1 MPNVSSLTLCVY
13 DLKAR
18 EVVLVVEEP
27 LIIQFQTLAMPNL
40 SVSQPTHTKHPM
52 RVHELSRNGQLVCG
66 KHETERRCWAG
77 SRSPSCGSRPNL
89 PPKLTIPS
97 RLMAQRTHFGFAAYP
112 PKNTSTAYLIRQV
125 ADHKALQLL
134 VAETCAIP

>member
-52 RVHELSRNGQLVCG
+52 RGPRTEPKRTAGLWQTRDRRTVLGRVTQPELWKQTESATETHHPEPPHGILAAPSKWSGSTHPFRVRSASPK
-66 KHETERRCWAG
+66 KHFNC
-77 SRSPSCGSRPNL
+77 L
-89 PPKLTIPS
+89 P
-97 RLMAQRTHFGFAAYP
+97 YP
-112 PKNTSTAYLIRQV
+112 ASG
-125 ADHKALQLL
+125 
-134 VAETCAIP
+134 